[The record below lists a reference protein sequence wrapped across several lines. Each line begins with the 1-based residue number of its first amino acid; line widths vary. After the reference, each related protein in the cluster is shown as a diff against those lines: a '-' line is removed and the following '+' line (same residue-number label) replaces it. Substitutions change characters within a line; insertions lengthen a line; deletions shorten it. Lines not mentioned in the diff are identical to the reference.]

1 MAHGPP
7 ALLHGRGSQTRGADQ
22 IADVVNVGNSRLA
35 MFVDGQRA
43 LLSYVQPG
51 GAEIEVLNIC
61 LSPHGHKHFIAHEH
75 LPILERRHHLSDS
88 IPPDLSNRL
97 PPRSSDRLL
106 AQSFA
111 QTCVRVPHRKTEGG
125 DQPDR

>member
-1 MAHGPP
+1 MVETVGDFDEHGLIEPRP
-7 ALLHGRGSQTRGADQ
+7 R
-22 IADVVNVGNSRLA
+22 
-35 MFVDGQRA
+35 
-43 LLSYVQPG
+43 VQPG

-97 PPRSSDRLL
+97 SPAVVTACLL
-106 AQSFA
+106 KALHKRAYEFRIEKLKGAIS
-111 QTCVRVPHRKTEGG
+111 PIDDG
-125 DQPDR
+125 DLHAERGKD